1 MKFTNAQDVISY
13 LYSLPNLHAK
23 NDLSYIKTVLKE
35 LGNPQNK
42 VKTIHITGTNGK
54 GSTSYYLSNLFKKA
68 GQRTGLFVS
77 PYIYEFNERIQL
89 DNQNISDKD
98 LVQVA
103 NLVEKAIKKIKEQD
117 PEFSLVTFEYEVAMA
132 FVYFSLKNC
141 DYAVIEVGIGEC
153 NL

>member
-54 GSTSYYLSNLFKKA
+54 GSTSYYLSNLLK
-68 GQRTGLFVS
+68 RLVNGLAFLS
-77 PYIYEFNERIQL
+77 HHISTSSMNEFN
-89 DNQNISDKD
+89 
-98 LVQVA
+98 
-103 NLVEKAIKKIKEQD
+103 
-117 PEFSLVTFEYEVAMA
+117 
-132 FVYFSLKNC
+132 
-141 DYAVIEVGIGEC
+141 
-153 NL
+153 